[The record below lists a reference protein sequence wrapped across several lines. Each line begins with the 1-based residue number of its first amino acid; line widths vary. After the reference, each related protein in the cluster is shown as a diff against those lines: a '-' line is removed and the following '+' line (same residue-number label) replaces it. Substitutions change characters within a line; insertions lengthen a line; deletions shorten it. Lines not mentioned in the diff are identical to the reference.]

1 MTTSHDRRWLIL
13 TLLSAAMLPIA
24 LDATI
29 LYIAVPSLSAGL
41 APSARQL
48 LWIMD
53 VYSLLLAGLVI
64 ATGPIGDRVGHR
76 RMLLIGLGIFGLAS
90 VVAAFAPS
98 AGFLI
103 AARGLLA
110 FGGAMI
116 VPATLSIIR
125 NVFRDEK
132 ERAIAI
138 GVWGGIASGGTALG
152 PIIGGVLL
160 EHFWWGAVFLVNLPV
175 VLLLLPALKFNL
187 AVDNVAR
194 LPEQS
199 WRRLSFTLI
208 GILGI
213 IAVAYAL
220 KALATVPDGVDIA
233 IGFAGLILLLG
244 FAQRQLRAA
253 DPLID
258 FRLFQSPPFL
268 VGALTALLP
277 FLALAGFE
285 FVLAQEL
292 QMVRGLSPLDAGLFL
307 LPMPLAMIVMAP
319 LGGRLVGAFG
329 MRLVLVAA
337 LLVGG
342 VGYLLLGC
350 FGLIAD
356 PVLGRLLLAVIGGG
370 HGIAMMSASDAI
382 MSAAPPE
389 RAGGAAAIESI
400 AFEFGTGFGIAILGS
415 FTTYVFLRNLA
426 PLVPGDLTFGS
437 VSEALFVAERM
448 SVSAGPVLVEA
459 IKETFTLAFE
469 TCAIAAGIVMLGSAV
484 LFAWLLRRKA

>member
-64 ATGPIGDRVGHR
+64 ATGPIGDRLGHR
-76 RMLLIGLGIFGLAS
+76 RLLLAGLAIFGAAS
-90 VVAAFAPS
+90 VVAAFAPTP
-98 AGFLI
+98 GLLI

-110 FGGAMI
+110 LGGAMI

-125 NVFRDEK
+125 HVFRDEK

-138 GVWGGIASGGTALG
+138 GVWGGIASGGTAMG

-175 VLLLLPALKFNL
+175 VLLLLPALRFNL
-187 AVDNVAR
+187 AKDNIGRFPERSWHR
-194 LPEQS
+194 LA
-199 WRRLSFTLI
+199 FTLI

-213 IAVAYAL
+213 IALAYAL
-220 KALATVPDGVDIA
+220 KALATAPDAMDLA
-233 IGFAGLILLLG
+233 IGLTGLLLLLG
-244 FAQRQLRAA
+244 FARRQLRAA

-258 FRLFQSPPFL
+258 LRLFQSPPFL
-268 VGALTALLP
+268 VGVLTALLP

-285 FVLAQEL
+285 LALAQEL
-292 QMVRGLSPLDAGLFL
+292 QTVRGFSPLEAGLFL

-319 LGGRLVGAFG
+319 LGGRLVGIFG
-329 MRLVLVAA
+329 MRAVLVTA
-337 LLVGG
+337 LCASGI
-342 VGYLLLGC
+342 GYLLLGGL
-350 FGLIAD
+350 GLISD
-356 PVLGRLLLAVIGGG
+356 PILGCVSLALIGGG

-415 FTTYVFLRNLA
+415 FTTYVFLRDLA
-426 PLVPGDLTFGS
+426 PLMPGDMSFGS
-437 VSEALFVAERM
+437 VGEALFVAERM

-459 IKETFTLAFE
+459 IKGTFALAFE
-469 TCAIAAGIVMLGSAV
+469 YCAIAAGFVMLASAA
-484 LFAWLLRRKA
+484 LFAWLLRLKA